1 MGFFQR
7 LLDADKARF
16 QYFFRLQHQ
25 RRIGY
30 RRIGH
35 APQATFRSVIE
46 KVRMLDQLGID
57 DTQLLG
63 QLTLGREPIVLTF
76 EHHAAGRHVPVTGI

>member
-46 KVRMLDQLGID
+46 KVRMLDQVGID
-57 DTQLLG
+57 DAQFLG
-63 QLTLGREPIVLTF
+63 QFTLSGEAVVLAF